1 MHRFWRLALVTALCI
16 GVAPQQSPGR
26 AATEPLAFGSF
37 GQRLQSA
44 LNSGSEQDLEAVVA
58 PELLP
63 TLARRFQAFRNDFPG
78 LVWAVRPA
86 EPLADG
92 RPTLLVM
99 VNGSTTAQG
108 LSYQLQAQERLAI
121 RTDAGRLTAQEVIA
135 QESLLRSGKRPLQVT
150 MGIPD
155 VVLTGSLYDIDLI
168 VDEPLGQAILAGGL
182 IELSNQQLAKLSRPN
197 LQLAPLG
204 GGGLFKSVRAPQRP
218 GSQTWALMLVHPDSV
233 VTATKRVQIVSYL
246 GDEARS

>member
-1 MHRFWRLALVTALCI
+1 MALVTALCI
-16 GVAPQQSPGR
+16 GVAPLQSPGR
-26 AATEPLAFGSF
+26 AAL
-37 GQRLQSA
+37 RLWHLDPSPSVCKCA
-44 LNSGSEQDLEAVVA
+44 LNSGSEQDLGAVVS

-63 TLARRFQAFRNDFPG
+63 SLGRRYQSFRADFPG
-78 LVWAVRPA
+78 LTWAVQPS

-92 RPTLLVM
+92 RSTLLVT
-99 VNGSTTAQG
+99 VNGATTAQG

-155 VVLTGSLYDIDLI
+155 VVLTGSRYDIDLI

-182 IELSNQQLAKLSRPN
+182 IELSDQQLATLSRPN

-204 GGGLFKSVRAPQRP
+204 GGGLFKSVQAPQRP
-218 GSQTWALMLVHPDSV
+218 GSQTWALMLVHPDGI
-233 VTATKRVQIVSYL
+233 VTATKRVQIVSSL
-246 GDEARS
+246 SDKGRI

>member
-1 MHRFWRLALVTALCI
+1 MALVTTLCV
-16 GVAPQQSPGR
+16 GVLPMQSPGR
-26 AATEPLAFGSF
+26 AATEPLATGSF
-37 GQRLQSA
+37 AKRLQRA
-44 LNSGSEQDLEAVVA
+44 LNSGSDQDLGAAVA

-63 TLARRFQAFRNDFPG
+63 RLGRRYQSFRADFPG
-78 LVWAVRPA
+78 LSWLVQPD

-92 RPTLLVM
+92 RSTLLVT
-99 VNGSTTAQG
+99 VNGATTAQG

-121 RTDAGRLTAQEVIA
+121 RTDAGRLTAQEVIL

-155 VVLTGSLYDIDLI
+155 FVLTGSRYDIDLI

-182 IELSNQQLAKLSRPN
+182 IELSDQQLDTLAPPN
-197 LQLAPLG
+197 LQLKPLG

-218 GSQTWALMLVHPDSV
+218 GSQTWALMLVHPDGV
-233 VTATKRVQIVSYL
+233 VTATKRVQIVSSF
-246 GDEARS
+246 DDQAQI